1 MGAFRLKVWAP
12 SMEEELASSF
22 TFREKCN
29 KTQNPCYLVMK
40 ATDILKK
47 ILVEL
52 TGKIKLEQQTLE
64 NGTILEADAFA
75 AGNEIF
81 IVSGE
86 DRIALPVGEYALAD
100 GRVVV
105 VTEEGVIS
113 EVKSNDTDTPE
124 GQVVEAEEEEV
135 VVEVPEEVAPAVT
148 EIIEAVVEVVAPLI
162 EEVKTE
168 MEKLRQEMGK
178 YKEKMSAQP
187 AAKPIK
193 RNPEAQSKPQ
203 GFQIAANRQS
213 NTLDRVLS
221 KLK

>member
-1 MGAFRLKVWAP
+1 
-12 SMEEELASSF
+12 
-22 TFREKCN
+22 
-29 KTQNPCYLVMK
+29 MK

-105 VTEEGVIS
+105 VTEEGVIA
-113 EVKSNDTDTPE
+113 EVKSNDTNTPE

-135 VVEVPEEVAPAVT
+135 VVEVPEEVAPAVSD
-148 EIIEAVVEVVAPLI
+148 IIEAVVEVVAPLI

-168 MEKLRQEMGK
+168 MEKMRQEMGK

-193 RNPEAQSKPQ
+193 RNPEVQNKPQ
-203 GFQIAANRQS
+203 SFQMAANRQAK
-213 NTLDRVLS
+213 TIDRVFA

>member
-1 MGAFRLKVWAP
+1 
-12 SMEEELASSF
+12 
-22 TFREKCN
+22 
-29 KTQNPCYLVMK
+29 MK

-52 TGKIKLEQQTLE
+52 TGKVQLEQQTLE
-64 NGTILEADAFA
+64 NGTIIEADAFA

-100 GRVVV
+100 GRVIVI
-105 VTEEGVIS
+105 TEEGVIA
-113 EVKSNDTDTPE
+113 EVKSNDTNTPE
-124 GQVVEAEEEEV
+124 GQAVEAEEEEV
-135 VVEVPEEVAPAVT
+135 VVEVPEEVAPAVS
-148 EIIEAVVEVVAPLI
+148 EIIEAVVEVVAPMI

-168 MEKLRQEMGK
+168 MEKMRQEMGK

-193 RNPEAQSKPQ
+193 RNPEAKSTPQ
-203 GFQIAANRQS
+203 GFQIAANRQA

>member
-1 MGAFRLKVWAP
+1 
-12 SMEEELASSF
+12 
-22 TFREKCN
+22 
-29 KTQNPCYLVMK
+29 MK

-75 AGNEIF
+75 VGNEIF

-86 DRIALPVGEYALAD
+86 DRIALPVGDYALAD

-105 VTEEGVIS
+105 VTEEGVIAS
-113 EVKSNDTDTPE
+113 VNSNDTNTPE
-124 GQVVEAEEEEV
+124 GEVVEAEETEIA
-135 VVEVPEEVAPAVT
+135 VEVPEEVAPALA
-148 EIIEAVVEVVAPLI
+148 EIIEAIVEVVTPMI

-168 MEKLRQEMGK
+168 MEKMRKDMGM
-178 YKEKMSAQP
+178 YKEKMSAQA
-187 AAKPIK
+187 AAKPIR
-193 RNPEAQSKPQ
+193 RNPEAQAQPQ
-203 GFQIAANRQS
+203 GFQMANNRQP
-213 NTLDRVLS
+213 NTLDRVLA